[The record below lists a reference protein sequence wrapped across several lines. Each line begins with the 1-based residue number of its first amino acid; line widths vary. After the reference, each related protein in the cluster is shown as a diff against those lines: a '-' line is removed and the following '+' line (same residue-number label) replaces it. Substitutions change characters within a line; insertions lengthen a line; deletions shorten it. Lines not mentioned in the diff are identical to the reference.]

1 MEMMEMAPNGVWRV
15 KDISLTQFSKP
26 VLFAI
31 VGAASKNA
39 GRRAV
44 KYIKD
49 ELSAVDRVD
58 TGQLRDSWKS
68 EVEVGPTG
76 VTFRVYSDLP
86 PLNQL
91 VPGGYSD
98 RTLADI
104 INEGTGV
111 YGPYGSP
118 IVPHSAKVMKFDW
131 GRKSSGLRGV
141 RNNRQGGGRFENNT
155 MYLPSVQG
163 QPATG
168 YLDRALKR
176 IKITDYVTPF

>member
-1 MEMMEMAPNGVWRV
+1 MTNGVWRV
-15 KDISLTQFSKP
+15 KDIELTDFNKP

-44 KYIKD
+44 NYIHD
-49 ELSAVDRVD
+49 ELASVDRVD
-58 TGQLRDSWKS
+58 TGQLRDSWRS
-68 EVEVGPTG
+68 EIKPGPLG
-76 VTFRVYSDLP
+76 ITFEVYSDLP

-91 VPGGYSD
+91 VNNGYST

-118 IVPHSAKVMKFDW
+118 IVSPSGGVMSFKAGRNSSALN
-131 GRKSSGLRGV
+131 S
-141 RNNRQGGGRFENNT
+141 RNVNGGN
-155 MYLPSVQG
+155 MVYAYSVVG

-176 IKITDYVTPF
+176 IKITDYVTPV

>member
-1 MEMMEMAPNGVWRV
+1 MAANGIWRIQDV
-15 KDISLTQFSKP
+15 RLDGAVNRA

-44 KYIKD
+44 NYIKD
-49 ELSAVDRVD
+49 ELSASDRID

-68 EVEVGPTG
+68 EIVLGAFG
-76 VTFRVYSDLP
+76 VTFNVYSDLP

-91 VPGGYSD
+91 VANGYST

-104 INEGTGV
+104 VNEGTGI
-111 YGPYGSP
+111 YGPYGQP
-118 IVPHSAKVMKFDW
+118 IVSPRGGVMSFRS
-131 GRKSSGLRGV
+131 GGKSSALTSRNV
-141 RNNRQGGGRFENNT
+141 RNNSTTGRFENN
-155 MYLPSVQG
+155 MVYAYSVAG

-176 IKITDYVTPF
+176 IKITDYVTPV

>member
-1 MEMMEMAPNGVWRV
+1 MQPNGVWRV
-15 KDISLTQFSKP
+15 KDIELTSFNKP

-49 ELSAVDRVD
+49 ELTAVDRVD
-58 TGQLRDSWKS
+58 TGTLRDSWKS
-68 EVEVGPTG
+68 EISPGPMG
-76 VTFRVYSDLP
+76 VSFEVYSTLP
-86 PLNQL
+86 PLQ
-91 VPGGYSD
+91 PTG

-104 INEGTGV
+104 VNEGTGV
-111 YGPYGSP
+111 YGPYGTP
-118 IVPHSAKVMKFDW
+118 IVTPSGGIMAFRW
-131 GRKSSGLRGV
+131 GRASSKLSARNV
-141 RNNRQGGGRFENNT
+141 RNASGSGRFENNM
-155 MYLPSVQG
+155 MYAYYVQG

-176 IKITDYVTPF
+176 IKITDYVNPS

>member
-1 MEMMEMAPNGVWRV
+1 MSNGIWRV
-15 KDISLTQFSKP
+15 EDVKLDGSVNKA

-44 KYIKD
+44 NYIKD
-49 ELSAVDRVD
+49 ELTAVDRVD
-58 TGQLRDSWKS
+58 TGQLRDSWRS
-68 EVEVGPTG
+68 EIVPGPLG
-76 VTFRVYSDLP
+76 VTFNVYSDLP

-91 VPGGYSD
+91 VANGYST

-104 INEGTGV
+104 VNEGTGI
-111 YGPYGSP
+111 YGPYGQP
-118 IVPHSAKVMKFDW
+118 IVSPRGGVMSFRAGRNSSALTS
-131 GRKSSGLRGV
+131 RNV
-141 RNNRQGGGRFENNT
+141 RNNSATGRFENNLV
-155 MYLPSVQG
+155 YAYSVQG

-176 IKITDYVTPF
+176 IKITDYVTPV

>member
-1 MEMMEMAPNGVWRV
+1 MAPNGVWRV
-15 KDISLTQFSKP
+15 QDIQLTSFSKP

-44 KYIKD
+44 NYIKE
-49 ELSAVDRVD
+49 ELAAVDRID

-68 EVEVGPTG
+68 EIVAGPLG
-76 VTFRVYSDLP
+76 VTFNVYSDLP

-91 VPGGYSD
+91 VNNGYST

-118 IVPHSAKVMKFDW
+118 IVSPRGGIMSFKA
-131 GRKSSGLRGV
+131 GRNSSSLTASNLRS
-141 RNNRQGGGRFENNT
+141 GGM
-155 MYLPSVQG
+155 MYAYSVAG

-176 IKITDYVTPF
+176 IKITDYVTPV

>member
-1 MEMMEMAPNGVWRV
+1 MEANGVWRV
-15 KDISLTQFSKP
+15 KDIELTSFSKP
-26 VLFAI
+26 VLFVI

-44 KYIKD
+44 KYIQD
-49 ELSAVDRVD
+49 ELAAVDRVD
-58 TGQLRDSWKS
+58 TGRLRDSWRS
-68 EVEVGPTG
+68 EIVPGPLG
-76 VTFRVYSDLP
+76 VTFNVYSDLP
-86 PLNQL
+86 PLNEM
-91 VPGGYSD
+91 VANGHST

-118 IVPHSAKVMKFDW
+118 IVPVQAGVMKFNW
-131 GRKSSGLRGV
+131 ARAGNSLRGAQ
-141 RNNRQGGGRFENNT
+141 NNRAGGGQFEST
-155 MYLPSVQG
+155 MMYRYSVLG

>member
-1 MEMMEMAPNGVWRV
+1 MAGVPNGVWRV
-15 KDISLTQFSKP
+15 QDIKLAPRGINKA
-26 VLFAI
+26 VLFTI

-58 TGQLRDSWKS
+58 SGRLRDSWRS
-68 EVEVGPTG
+68 EIHPGPFG
-76 VTFRVYSDLP
+76 VTFDVYSDLP
-86 PLNQL
+86 PLNEL
-91 VPGGYSD
+91 VPNGYST

-104 INEGTGV
+104 VNEGTGI

-118 IVPHSAKVMKFDW
+118 IVSPSGGVMAW
-131 GRKSSGLRGV
+131 RAGRKSSKLTASNV
-141 RNNRQGGGRFENNT
+141 RNSSSSGRFENNM
-155 MYLPSVQG
+155 MYAYSVQG

-168 YLDRALKR
+168 YLDRALRR
-176 IKITDYVTPF
+176 IKITDYITPL